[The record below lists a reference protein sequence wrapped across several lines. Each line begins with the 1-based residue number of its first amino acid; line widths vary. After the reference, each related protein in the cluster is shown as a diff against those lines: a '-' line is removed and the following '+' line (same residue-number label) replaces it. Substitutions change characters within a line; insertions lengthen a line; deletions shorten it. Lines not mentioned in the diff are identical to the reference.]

1 MAVRVR
7 YFTGPSP
14 AGGGPRAQFG
24 LADASQQREGP
35 DSDLWNVQPEG
46 TSSPFAETSPQPTP
60 VSYFFL
66 FFCRK
71 VVFAA
76 GGAGCAVVAWDP
88 HTSSSFW
95 ARYHDF
101 TG

>member
-1 MAVRVR
+1 MAVCMR

-24 LADASQQREGP
+24 LADDASQQREGP

-60 VSYFFL
+60 VSYIFFFFL
-66 FFCRK
+66 QKSVFCCGRGWLCCGS
-71 VVFAA
+71 V
-76 GGAGCAVVAWDP
+76 GSP
-88 HTSSSFW
+88 HVLFLLGKIS
-95 ARYHDF
+95 
-101 TG
+101 